1 MATVPAS
8 ISVRPL
14 SLEQLAALSDE
25 IAALTRAGVPLDRGL
40 AELARDIP
48 GRLGTITREMSQRLS
63 EGQLIEQV
71 ALELGSALPPAY
83 RSVLI
88 AGVRAGRLPV
98 ALQDISQTAR
108 RISQLRST
116 IYLSLL
122 YPLMILIVTWMLG
135 VFVMVKIGPVL
146 ARMMIEFDVA
156 GPWAVQLYDA
166 GARHAVW
173 VGPLLPVAFAAWL
186 FWAWHRAG
194 RVAHGVELHPLL
206 AFGAVGT
213 LSRLQRA
220 SRLSSLSD
228 LLALLI
234 SNSVPLPE
242 AVEIASSAV
251 GSQELARS
259 GKEFASQLASGQII
273 RDVPT
278 GFPPTLAWTITGA
291 TSQEQLLRSLR
302 RAAEV
307 YRDEAARR
315 SQWLM
320 LYVPLFTTI
329 GICGSLVAIY
339 AAVTL
344 GPWIA
349 LMMRISQPFSS

>member
-1 MATVPAS
+1 MSTVPATL
-8 ISVRPL
+8 SVRPL

-48 GRLGTITREMSQRLS
+48 GRLGTVTREMSQRLS
-63 EGQLIEQV
+63 EGQVLEQV
-71 ALELGSALPPAY
+71 ALELGSTLPPAY
-83 RSVLI
+83 RSVLL
-88 AGVRAGRLPV
+88 AGVRSGRLPI

-122 YPLMILIVTWMLG
+122 YPLMILIVTWNLG

-156 GPWAVQLYDA
+156 GPWAAELYDA
-166 GARHAVW
+166 GSRHAVW
-173 VGPLLPVAFAAWL
+173 IGPLLPVAFAAWI

-194 RVAHGVELHPLL
+194 RIAHGVELHPLL
-206 AFGAVGT
+206 AFGAIGT
-213 LSRLQRA
+213 LTRLQRA

-242 AVEIASSAV
+242 AVDIASSAV
-251 GSQELARS
+251 GSPEIARGGKGFAEKLA
-259 GKEFASQLASGQII
+259 GGQTINNA
-273 RDVPT
+273 PA
-278 GFPPTLAWTITGA
+278 GFPPVLAWTITGA
-291 TSQEQLLRSLR
+291 KSQSQLLRSLR

-307 YRDEAARR
+307 YRDEATRR
-315 SQWLM
+315 SQWLV
-320 LYVPLFTTI
+320 LYVPLVATI
-329 GICGSLVAIY
+329 VVCGGLVFGY
-339 AAVTL
+339 AALTL
-344 GPWIA
+344 GPWLA
-349 LMMRISQPFSS
+349 LMWRISQPL

>member
-1 MATVPAS
+1 MSTVPAS
-8 ISVRPL
+8 LSSRPL

-48 GRLGTITREMSQRLS
+48 GRLGTVAREMSQRLS
-63 EGQLIEQV
+63 EGQLLEQV
-71 ALELGSALPPAY
+71 AIELGSALPPAY
-83 RSVLI
+83 RSVLL
-88 AGVRAGRLPV
+88 AGVRSGRLPI

-156 GPWAVQLYDA
+156 GPWAVEFYDA
-166 GARHAVW
+166 GARHALW
-173 VGPLLPVAFAAWL
+173 IGPLLPLAFAAWL

-194 RVAHGVELHPLL
+194 RIAHGGELHPLL

-213 LSRLQRA
+213 LARLQRA
-220 SRLSSLSD
+220 SRLATLSD
-228 LLALLI
+228 LLALLLG
-234 SNSVPLPE
+234 NSVPLPE
-242 AVEIASSAV
+242 AIEIASSAI
-251 GSQELARS
+251 GSSDLARG
-259 GKEFASQLASGQII
+259 GKEFAEKLASGQTLHEA
-273 RDVPT
+273 PS
-278 GFPPTLAWTITGA
+278 GFPPMIAWTIAGA
-291 TSQEQLLRSLR
+291 KSQPQLLRSLR

-307 YRDEAARR
+307 YRDEASRR
-315 SQWLM
+315 SQWLV
-320 LYVPLFTTI
+320 LYVPLVATI
-329 GICGSLVAIY
+329 VICGGLVFGY
-339 AAVTL
+339 AALTL
-344 GPWIA
+344 GPWLA
-349 LMMRISQPFSS
+349 LMWRISQPI